1 MRILVACEESQ
12 VVTNKF
18 RSLGHEAWSC
28 DILPTS
34 GENPQW
40 HIQGDVLPLLN
51 EFWDMVIAFPPCTYL
66 SNAGAVH
73 LYRGGKGE
81 VNQERYEKGLEAKAF
96 FMKFWEADIPRIAIE
111 NPLPSKIYDL
121 PKPSQ
126 VIQPWQFGHP
136 TTKRTLLWLKGLPNL
151 EYTNIVEPVT
161 TTRTAGG
168 WFTVGGKQR
177 QILRSKTF
185 EGIAEAMGEQW
196 GK

>member
-12 VVTNKF
+12 RVTAKF
-18 RSLGHEAWSC
+18 RSLGHEAYSA

-34 GENPQW
+34 GEHPEW

-51 EFWDMVIAFPPCTYL
+51 EKWDMLIAFPPCTYL

-81 VNQERYEKGLEAKAF
+81 LNLERYAKGLEAKEF
-96 FMKFWEADIPRIAIE
+96 FMKFWNADIPKIAVE
-111 NPLPSKIYDL
+111 NPLPSKVYGL
-121 PKPSQ
+121 PEPTQ
-126 VIQPWQFGHP
+126 TIQPWQFGHP
-136 TTKRTLLWLKGLPNL
+136 VTKRTLLWLKGLPPL
-151 EYTNIVEPVT
+151 KPTNIVKPEV

-168 WFTVGGKQR
+168 WFSVGGKER
-177 QILRSKTF
+177 QIIRSKTF

-196 GK
+196 Q